1 MMETDVKFKCYMKKM
16 KGS

>member
-1 MMETDVKFKCYMKKM
+1 METDVKFKCYMKKM